1 MWELKVSSHFG
12 SHMLRCQSIFNVK
25 TLKIGWAFENCP
37 TLVVTQVM
45 LFKVDHSSYKVL
57 HCMKKKKKTLQE
69 IEQLGIDLKI
79 K

>member
-1 MWELKVSSHFG
+1 
-12 SHMLRCQSIFNVK
+12 VK

>member
-1 MWELKVSSHFG
+1 V
-12 SHMLRCQSIFNVK
+12 R
-25 TLKIGWAFENCP
+25 TGWAFENCP

-57 HCMKKKKKTLQE
+57 HCMKKKKKTFQD
-69 IEQLGIDLKI
+69 IEQSVIDFK